1 MSKPKSYKLS
11 EVAIEFDRS
20 IPTILGDLRAMGINI
35 EDKPNARIPE
45 EAYVALAQKYGR
57 ILKPKEAT
65 ATPPSPSAQ
74 VDEPPPPEEP
84 ALSVVG
90 KVSLPPP
97 RRRIV
102 PLPQKSPAPPQLST
116 RAPAPQTHEVP
127 SPVSLEEA
135 PAPQPLF
142 AENPPSEPVQLPT
155 SPSIE
160 VPAEPSHPTETS
172 SPSREPEVSSPLSQ
186 SEPQPSP
193 ETLSSPEE
201 EVIPIKVLRKIDLD
215 EREIRPRRRGTI
227 VIKDLAPP
235 PHLSHLV
242 SEPAPAAEKQLP
254 EETDSESADSG
265 RKRKRKRK
273 KRAEIT
279 PVKVSASPIQSPK
292 VSDKRPAKA
301 QIKASGDVA
310 TRRRLRQEKLRQKEK
325 KREAALAAEA
335 ASAATIEIAEY
346 ITAAEL
352 AQALQIPVTQVIAKC
367 MELGYPTS
375 INQRLE
381 RDLAAIVAEEFGF
394 QVRFVSLDNTIEQLT
409 SIDESPGDL
418 RPRPPIVTIMGHV
431 DHGKTTL
438 LDYIRNANVVAGEA
452 GGITQHIG
460 AYEVELPDGQKITF
474 LDTPGHEAFTAM
486 RARGAQVTDIAVIVV
501 AADDHVRPQ
510 TLEAL
515 SHAQAANVPILFAI
529 NKVDKDTANPDR
541 IRQELAEAGFLVEE
555 WGGSYMSQLISAKKG
570 IGIQELLEKIL
581 VMAELMDL
589 KANPNRPAK
598 GTVIEAQ
605 LDKARGP
612 VATLL
617 VQTGTLR
624 VGDMLLVG
632 EHYGRVRAL
641 FDERGRRLSEAGPS
655 KPAQVLGLS
664 GVPDVG
670 EKFYVLAEETLAREM
685 AHRRAELRKEHE
697 RRRLSAGVLE
707 GIATGQAQQLNL
719 IVKADVSGSLE
730 ALSDALVKLSTSE
743 VQVNIIHRG
752 VGQITDSDV
761 LLAKASN
768 ALIVGFQ
775 VRPSSTARTLAKQ
788 NNVEIRLYN
797 VIYDIIDEIKGALSG
812 MLAPIIQE
820 QTLGIAE
827 VREVFKIPKVGTV
840 AGCKVMEGKILRGSK
855 AHLIR
860 EGVVLYTSS
869 ISSLKRFKDDVKE
882 VTEGLEC
889 GLTLEGFQDIKQGD
903 TIECFEEVQ
912 VKRSL

>member
-1 MSKPKSYKLS
+1 MNRTKSYKLS
-11 EVAIEFDRS
+11 EVAIEFNRS
-20 IPTILGDLRAMGINI
+20 TAEIVKDLQSLGFPI
-35 EDKPNARIPE
+35 ENKPNARLSE
-45 EAYVALAQKYGR
+45 EAYVALGQKYGR
-57 ILKPKEAT
+57 LSREKESAAVPPPPAKPVAEEAPLLAEESSLPVVGKVDLSQRT
-65 ATPPSPSAQ
+65 RRLPPPPKKAPSPAAPPSPPESSSLPASPAVSA
-74 VDEPPPPEEP
+74 EEP
-84 ALSVVG
+84 ALPIANTEALTSPPVHTEAPT
-90 KVSLPPP
+90 PPP
-97 RRRIV
+97 IAE
-102 PLPQKSPAPPQLST
+102 AP
-116 RAPAPQTHEVP
+116 
-127 SPVSLEEA
+127 
-135 PAPQPLF
+135 PAPQPLPET
-142 AENPPSEPVQLPT
+142 APPTQEESGPKQAP
-155 SPSIE
+155 PQ
-160 VPAEPSHPTETS
+160 AEPAS
-172 SPSREPEVSSPLSQ
+172 SEEDVLPLRIMGKIELKDKKEP
-186 SEPQPSP
+186 
-193 ETLSSPEE
+193 
-201 EVIPIKVLRKIDLD
+201 
-215 EREIRPRRRGTI
+215 RPRVRERVTL
-227 VIKDLAPP
+227 KDITPP
-235 PHLSHLV
+235 PHLSHLASSTPTPPAQTEKEEEPE
-242 SEPAPAAEKQLP
+242 SE
-254 EETDSESADSG
+254 TSASKH
-265 RKRKRKRK
+265 KRKRTRK

-279 PVKVSASPIQSPK
+279 PTKVSTTPIQTPK
-292 VSDKRPAKA
+292 TPDKRPVKA

-335 ASAATIEIAEY
+335 ASATTIEIAEY

-352 AQALQIPVTQVIAKC
+352 AQALQVPVTQVIAKC
-367 MELGYPTS
+367 LELGYPTS

-381 RDLAAIVAEEFGF
+381 RDLAAIIAEEFGY
-394 QVRFVSLDNTIEQLT
+394 QVRFVSLDETIEQLT
-409 SIDESPGDL
+409 QVDESPEDL
-418 RPRPPIVTIMGHV
+418 VPRPPIVTIMGHV

-438 LDYIRNANVVAGEA
+438 LDYIRSTNVVAGEA

-460 AYEVELPDGQKITF
+460 AYEVELPNGQKITF

-515 SHAQAANVPILFAI
+515 SHAQAANVPIIFAI
-529 NKVDKDTANPDR
+529 NKIDKDTANPDR

-555 WGGSYMSQLISAKKG
+555 WGGQYMSQPVSAKKG
-570 IGIQELLEKIL
+570 LGVQELLEKIL
-581 VMAELMDL
+581 VMAELMEL

-605 LDKARGP
+605 LDKSRGP

-624 VGDMLLVG
+624 VGDMLLAG

-641 FDERGRRLSEAGPS
+641 FDERGRRLPEAGPS

-670 EKFYVLAEETLAREM
+670 EKFYVLENEAFAREM

-697 RRRLSAGVLE
+697 RRRISASILE
-707 GIATGQAQQLNL
+707 GVAAGQAKQLNL

-730 ALSDALVKLSTSE
+730 ALTDALVKLSTSE
-743 VQVNIIHRG
+743 VQVNLIHRG

-775 VRPSSTARTLAKQ
+775 VRPSHTARQLAKQ

-820 QTLGIAE
+820 QTIGTAE

-840 AGCKVMEGKILRGSK
+840 AGCKVLEGKIIRGAK

-860 EGVVLYTSS
+860 EGVVIYTSS

-882 VTEGLEC
+882 VPEGLEC
-889 GLTLEGFQDIKQGD
+889 GLTLEDFQDIKQGD
-903 TIECFEEVQ
+903 IIECFEEIQ
-912 VKRSL
+912 VKRTL